1 MIRRCLVFVFT
12 WSDCEWNSRLAE
24 RARVMARMAMTA
36 RMESQ
41 TMNPLIHL
49 IRRIQVRERSQAPDR
64 DSVMSQQDSARSL
77 STAATT
83 FLKEKSPASLV
94 PACSSVIWG
103 AETDILRT
111 RIRRDLPLLKPLLSL
126 QLLPSAESTMKVF
139 IREPASV

>member
-64 DSVMSQQDSARSL
+64 DSVMSEI
-77 STAATT
+77 AA
-83 FLKEKSPASLV
+83 LKVGRHTNTSERRNV
-94 PACSSVIWG
+94 MHI
-103 AETDILRT
+103 
-111 RIRRDLPLLKPLLSL
+111 RICRRLP
-126 QLLPSAESTMKVF
+126 
-139 IREPASV
+139 R